1 MIFDTNT
8 LDVEIIDDTD
18 LVLSKNSCTP
28 EFTQVIDDIVCTSNT
43 NCTGAGNHEP
53 GDDQCTCDSSPTT
66 CDPAGSMSCEIQYVW
81 VYQSCGGEG
90 DPFPSGTNEP
100 APNTGGGGTSN
111 NNNNNTNN
119 NTQSVPVE
127 DPTPI
132 YQPIEDCINGQ
143 LSLGGSDSTTIN
155 PALLE
160 QIELSKPEWYQINT
174 YLQDNNCSEQAQQE
188 VIDDLLEEFDEQ
200 IFIDEDFKNIPCLK
214 SVYDD
219 MGKASTFN
227 NYLQNFD
234 ADMSVA
240 DLRFS
245 ADNNFGQNP
254 NYQGYE
260 NAMAITN
267 PPLSS
272 NEILIDFNTD
282 PSINGNILDKPN
294 VFRAVAMIHEI
305 IHAEMYRKMLDAMIE
320 AEGQGTTLD
329 WTDMNRFEFD
339 QYLETLQ
346 NKYFGIW
353 EYYVRYNDN
362 DDTPD
367 NGQHQQMA
375 QHYRDIIKD
384 ALTDYDSTLSD
395 NLKNSLSWIGLNEAN
410 VVAWQN
416 LSQTERDAINQTI
429 IQIQNTFPND
439 CP

>member
-1 MIFDTNT
+1 M
-8 LDVEIIDDTD
+8 
-18 LVLSKNSCTP
+18 
-28 EFTQVIDDIVCTSNT
+28 
-43 NCTGAGNHEP
+43 
-53 GDDQCTCDSSPTT
+53 
-66 CDPAGSMSCEIQYVW
+66 GSQFI
-81 VYQSCGGEG
+81 
-90 DPFPSGTNEP
+90 
-100 APNTGGGGTSN
+100 
-111 NNNNNTNN
+111 
-119 NTQSVPVE
+119 
-127 DPTPI
+127 
-132 YQPIEDCINGQ
+132 
-143 LSLGGSDSTTIN
+143 
-155 PALLE
+155 
-160 QIELSKPEWYQINT
+160 T
-174 YLQDNNCSEQAQQE
+174 YLQDNNCSEQAQQD
-188 VIDDLLEEFDEQ
+188 VIDDLLEEFDEE
-200 IFIDEDFKNIPCLK
+200 IFIDDDFKNNPCLK
-214 SVYDD
+214 SVYDQ

-282 PSINGNILDKPN
+282 PSTNGNILDKPN